1 MEPPL
6 HESFLCLYNMRCLK
20 IVGKLKLWKRNF
32 KDVFASKLGKFSCS
46 KHTCACAHMCGR
58 CFKSSTVKKN
68 QFFDFPPFISWPS
81 LFFLWL
87 RGSLS
92 SYLLC
97 LNVYFTLR
105 VTFLLHFLG
114 GGSNG
119 LCPLAF
125 FPGSQSTHQ
134 VPLPPCLPLPSFAR
148 ITVSPP
154 WTRSVF
160 QPRIG
165 REAAL

>member
-6 HESFLCLYNMRCLK
+6 HESFLCLYKMRCLK

-68 QFFDFPPFISWPS
+68 QFFDFPPFLSWPS

-105 VTFLLHFLG
+105 VTFLLLFLG
-114 GGSNG
+114 GGPMDSAHLPFFQAPRALIKFLCRRVFPFPRLPG
-119 LCPLAF
+119 LQLAHPGPGLF
-125 FPGSQSTHQ
+125 FSLG
-134 VPLPPCLPLPSFAR
+134 
-148 ITVSPP
+148 
-154 WTRSVF
+154 
-160 QPRIG
+160 
-165 REAAL
+165 

>member
-6 HESFLCLYNMRCLK
+6 HESFLCLYKMRCLK

-68 QFFDFPPFISWPS
+68 QFFDFPPFLSWPS

-105 VTFLLHFLG
+105 VTFLLLFFG
-114 GGSNG
+114 GGV
-119 LCPLAF
+119 
-125 FPGSQSTHQ
+125 QWT
-134 VPLPPCLPLPSFAR
+134 LPTCLFSRLPEPSSSSSAA
-148 ITVSPP
+148 VSSP
-154 WTRSVF
+154 SLVC
-160 QPRIG
+160 QDYS
-165 REAAL
+165 